1 MVLPQRSMITVEEY
15 FDLEKNDPDASYE
28 YESGRVYMM
37 AGGSPA
43 HSIICHNLGRILG
56 NLLEHS
62 PCIVYNPDVYLQ
74 VADDYYLHPDVTVS
88 CHAQDATSSKIIQF
102 PCLVAEV
109 LSPSTEARDRGIKFE
124 LYRACPSIKEYLLI
138 NPEMPKIELFR
149 REKNHL
155 WTILTY
161 KAGEY
166 LELTSLGVRFLVD
179 DVYKKVHFSSER
191 L

>member
-1 MVLPQRSMITVEEY
+1 MALPRRQTMTVEEY
-15 FDLEKNDPDASYE
+15 FDLEKNDPDRGYE
-28 YESGRVYMM
+28 YEDGQVSMM
-37 AGGSPA
+37 AGGSPP
-43 HSIICHNLGRILG
+43 HSIISHNLGRILG
-56 NLLEHS
+56 NLLEDS
-62 PCIVYNPDVYLQ
+62 PCIVYSPDIYFQ
-74 VADDYYLHPDVTVS
+74 VAEDCYLHPDVTVS
-88 CHAQDATSSKIIQF
+88 CHAQDAVSIKVIQY

-124 LYRACPSIKEYLLI
+124 LYRACPTIQEYLLV
-138 NPEMPKIELFR
+138 NPEMFKIELFR

-179 DVYKKVHFSSER
+179 DVYKKVRFSPE
-191 L
+191 